1 MVTIPTSTWD
11 SVLSTTLQ
19 DRQKTLVDNV
29 LNSIS
34 LLERLTNVKESGVRA
49 VAGGATLLHP
59 MNLIPSTTGDWYS
72 GYDTLDLAPQDGITA
87 AEFAWKQCYH
97 TLQISGLEM
106 LQNNGPDAVID
117 LLAGKVENAE
127 SAMKNRMAVGLY
139 SNGTASGGKQLG
151 GLQLIVSDAGTGTVG
166 GKLH

>member
-1 MVTIPTSTWD
+1 MVSVPTSTWD

-19 DRQKTLVDNV
+19 HRQKTLVDNI
-29 LNSIS
+29 LNHIA
-34 LLERLTNVKESGVRA
+34 LLQRLQSKEGKVRS
-49 VAGGATLLHP
+49 VGGGATLLHP
-59 MNLIPSTTGDWYS
+59 MNLIESTTGDWYS
-72 GYDTLDLAPQDGITA
+72 GYDSLTLSPQDGITS

-106 LQNNGPDAVID
+106 LQNNGEEAVID

-127 SAMKNRMAVGLY
+127 AAMKNRMATGVY
-139 SNGTASGGKQLG
+139 SSGTGSGGKQLG
-151 GLQLIVSDAGTGTVG
+151 GLQLLVSDAGTGTVG